1 MIKLIFDEL
10 QDYFSDV
17 LALIN
22 VLVYKAKSV
31 ADAESLYVI
40 CRKLLE
46 GKDSNIQS
54 NQMNYDIT
62 NLLNKITESSDTEY
76 EANLISIL
84 KNLIQ
89 KLPDNILHK
98 YPYPIHSELIL
109 ALIENKRLSLN
120 NIGQLNT
127 SLVDGI
133 WAQYLQSYK
142 AIVYG

>member
-1 MIKLIFDEL
+1 MLKLIFDEL

-31 ADAESLYVI
+31 VDAESLYVI

-46 GKDSNIQS
+46 GKDSNIHS
-54 NQMNYDIT
+54 NQMNYDVT

-142 AIVYG
+142 AVVYG

>member
-1 MIKLIFDEL
+1 M
-10 QDYFSDV
+10 
-17 LALIN
+17 N
-22 VLVYKAKSV
+22 
-31 ADAESLYVI
+31 
-40 CRKLLE
+40 C
-46 GKDSNIQS
+46 NI
-54 NQMNYDIT
+54 I

-76 EANLISIL
+76 EVNLISIL

-89 KLPDNILHK
+89 KLPDNILRK

-120 NIGQLNT
+120 DIGQLNT

-142 AIVYG
+142 AVVYGEGTVTSPQNLKTITGVSLYPWLFNFFDSNLVKVMLSQIHSEDE

>member
-31 ADAESLYVI
+31 VDAESLYVI

-46 GKDSNIQS
+46 GKDSNIHS
-54 NQMNYDIT
+54 NQMNYGIT

-98 YPYPIHSELIL
+98 YPYPIHS
-109 ALIENKRLSLN
+109 
-120 NIGQLNT
+120 
-127 SLVDGI
+127 
-133 WAQYLQSYK
+133 
-142 AIVYG
+142 